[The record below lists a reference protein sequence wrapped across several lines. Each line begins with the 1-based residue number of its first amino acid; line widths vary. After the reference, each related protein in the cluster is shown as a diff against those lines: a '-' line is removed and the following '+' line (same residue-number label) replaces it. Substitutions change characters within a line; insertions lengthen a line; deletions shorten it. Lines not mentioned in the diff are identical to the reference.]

1 MESEFDK
8 IDEWF
13 EGWEGDYELIQ
24 EENYE
29 ELLKL
34 RKAKAINN
42 PDDIYAQYYY
52 GKALIYNNLY
62 DEAIDYLKP
71 IYYENPEYEDLQY
84 VIIDALYFLG
94 RNEKDF
100 KWIEIPKIKKIDKE
114 LLNEC
119 YRCIRKYGETFIES
133 LKGHLAGK
141 YFIYLGFTNAEL
153 IESLKNDTRFNIS
166 EGNEISINKEK

>member
-84 VIIDALYFLG
+84 VILDALYCWL
-94 RNEKDF
+94 
-100 KWIEIPKIKKIDKE
+100 W
-114 LLNEC
+114 LL
-119 YRCIRKYGETFIES
+119 K
-133 LKGHLAGK
+133 
-141 YFIYLGFTNAEL
+141 
-153 IESLKNDTRFNIS
+153 
-166 EGNEISINKEK
+166 

>member
-52 GKALIYNNLY
+52 GEALIYNKMYN
-62 DEAIDYLKP
+62 EAIDYLKP
-71 IYYENPEYEDLQY
+71 IYYENPDFEDVQY
-84 VIIDALYFLG
+84 VILDALFLTR

-100 KWIEIPKIKKIDKE
+100 DWIEIPKVKKIDNE

-119 YRCIRKYGETFIES
+119 YKCLRKDGKTDIDLLRAS
-133 LKGHLAGK
+133 LAGK
-141 YFIYLGFTNAEL
+141 YFIYLGFTDAEL
-153 IESLKNDTRFNIS
+153 LESLKNDKRFDIS
-166 EGNEISINKEK
+166 EGNEISLMKEK